1 MAQKTTIKV
10 GHLKITDHLVLGVTL
25 DKLQTG
31 KENFQQLDLQAQC
44 FNGWNPLAMAIR
56 ENKIDAACI
65 LAPLAMELF
74 HVEKKVE
81 NSPRLVLFTH
91 KSGSVIITNKRANIE
106 KLEDF
111 RGKTVLIPHFLSIHN
126 LIFDKML
133 RAKGMSIGVGKDN
146 DVRFEVVA
154 PSEIPEIIEYDEK
167 GTVGGFIVA
176 EPYGSKV
183 VMSGFGEEFALSKD
197 IWPKHPCCVLVV
209 RNEIVE
215 KSPEAVAELVNNLV
229 KSGQF
234 IADDPSGAAEVGAK
248 FLGQDK
254 AVVMHVL
261 TEPKDRVVTD
271 ELMPNIADLDAIQV
285 YMTQTIKALSEKVDL
300 GKFVDTRFAKAA
312 GAR

>member
-1 MAQKTTIKV
+1 MAKTTIKV
-10 GHLKITDHLVLGVTL
+10 GHLKITDHLVLGVTA

-31 KENFQQLDLQAQC
+31 KEIFQHLDLQTQY

-74 HVEKKVE
+74 HIEKKPE

-111 RGKTVLIPHFLSIHN
+111 KGKTVLIPHFLSIHN
-126 LIFDKML
+126 MIFDKML

-176 EPYGSKV
+176 EPYGSQV
-183 VMSGFGEEFALSKD
+183 VLNGFGNEFALSKD

-209 RNEIVE
+209 KNEIVE
-215 KSPEAVAELVNNLV
+215 KSPEAVAELVDSLV
-229 KSGQF
+229 KSGTF
-234 IADDPSGAAEVGAK
+234 ISNDPAAAAEIGAK
-248 FLGQDK
+248 FLGQNV
-254 AVVMHVL
+254 AVIKHVL
-261 TEPKDRVVTD
+261 TEPKDRVATD
-271 ELMPNIADLDAIQV
+271 ELLPNIQDLDTIQN
-285 YMTQTIKALSEKVDL
+285 YMTQTIKALSDKVDL

-312 GAR
+312 GAK

>member
-1 MAQKTTIKV
+1 
-10 GHLKITDHLVLGVTL
+10 
-25 DKLQTG
+25 
-31 KENFQQLDLQAQC
+31 
-44 FNGWNPLAMAIR
+44 
-56 ENKIDAACI
+56 
-65 LAPLAMELF
+65 MELF
-74 HVEKKVE
+74 HVEKKAE

-133 RAKGMSIGVGKDN
+133 RAKGMSIGVGKEN

-154 PSEIPEIIEYDEK
+154 PSEIPEIMEYDEK

-176 EPYGSKV
+176 EPYGSQV
-183 VMSGFGEEFALSKD
+183 VHLGFGEEFALSKD

-209 RNEIVE
+209 KNEIVQR
-215 KSPEAVAELVNNLV
+215 SPEAVAELVDSLV

-234 IADDPSGAAEVGAK
+234 ITDNPAGAAEVGAK
-248 FLGQDK
+248 FLGQD
-254 AVVMHVL
+254 VSVMMHVL

-271 ELMPNIADLDAIQV
+271 ELMPNVQDLEAIQN
-285 YMTQTIKALSEKVDL
+285 YMTQTIKALSDKVDL
-300 GKFVDTRFAKAA
+300 GKFVDTRFATAA
-312 GAR
+312 GAK